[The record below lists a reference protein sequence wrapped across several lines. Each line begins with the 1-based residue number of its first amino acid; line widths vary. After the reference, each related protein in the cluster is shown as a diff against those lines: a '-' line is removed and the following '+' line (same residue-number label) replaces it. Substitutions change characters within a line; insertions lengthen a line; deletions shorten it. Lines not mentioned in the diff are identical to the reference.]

1 MDKFSFSVD
10 FSTVIKKISPKEKK
24 TLTKFG
30 KHLRELRL
38 EKGLSQEDLNFN
50 ADLSKNA
57 VGLIERGEINCSLL
71 TMESLAKGLGITK
84 KKLMDYE

>member
-1 MDKFSFSVD
+1 MYINRFLW
-10 FSTVIKKISPKEKK
+10 TMLKKVSPREKK
-24 TLTKFG
+24 TLLKFG

-38 EKGLSQEDLNFN
+38 AKGLTQEALNFK

-71 TMESLAKGLGITK
+71 TMEALAKGLGVVVS
-84 KKLMDYE
+84 KLMDYE

>member
-1 MDKFSFSVD
+1 M
-10 FSTVIKKISPKEKK
+10 IKKISPKEKK
-24 TLTKFG
+24 TLLSFG

-38 EKGLSQEDLNFN
+38 EKGLSQEELNFS

-71 TMESLAKGLGITK
+71 TMEALVSGLGITK